1 MKLNKTHL
9 RLSILF
15 QSIIFVPILISQSIG
30 SDWDSYAI
38 IGTVQNLYLNNTYLP
53 SRPPGFPLY
62 EGFVYLSLFCIKSCR
77 YQF

>member
-53 SRPPGFPLY
+53 SRPPGFPL
-62 EGFVYLSLFCIKSCR
+62 FIYL
-77 YQF
+77 YT